1 MELKWEYFFDK
12 VILNGLVAKLKT
24 SSDVTILSVYKN
36 RLGYST
42 VVAPLYSSFIKSHTV
57 FYPDIVKAQ
66 ATIPFTYSVENQT
79 KYAAIQI
86 EKNFY
91 SQRENIFELLSL
103 KER

>member
-42 VVAPLYSSFIKSHTV
+42 VVSPLYSSFIQSCTV
-57 FYPDIVKAQ
+57 FYPDIIKAQ
-66 ATIPFTYSVENQT
+66 ATVPFTYSVENQT
-79 KYAAIQI
+79 KYATKQI

-91 SQRENIFELLSL
+91 SQRENIFKLLSL
-103 KER
+103 EKQ